1 MFYVLRVI
9 GYPLREE
16 KGSPMSQQANKATE
30 RSRPYAFFVAAIA
43 IGVAFLAFLFSILLF
58 GDLFNN
64 ATTVIAALGSLF
76 TLIGTI
82 VGAYFGIKV
91 SNDTSERS
99 RGAIEKA
106 HGAAR
111 WRPTSKRRRQTR
123 GRSRRTT
130 RRRKPWP
137 SWIPTWLGGSWKASL
152 SSPRYGVLR
161 LAELRRIRLLGSSA
175 SHHPPPGV
183 LCALLSLSC
192 SGPRPSTLHSV
203 YSTF

>member
-1 MFYVLRVI
+1 MMMFYVLRVI

-16 KGSPMSQQANKATE
+16 KGNPMSQQANEATE
-30 RSRPYAFFVAAIA
+30 RSRPHA
-43 IGVAFLAFLFSILLF
+43 FSILLF

-106 HGAAR
+106 HGSAMEANEK
-111 WRPTSKRRRQTR
+111 TQ
-123 GRSRRTT
+123 
-130 RRRKPWP
+130 
-137 SWIPTWLGGSWKASL
+137 KANE
-152 SSPRYGVLR
+152 RAQKANDTAKKA
-161 LAELRRIRLLGSSA
+161 LAELNPDVARRIVDR
-175 SHHPPPGV
+175 
-183 LCALLSLSC
+183 
-192 SGPRPSTLHSV
+192 
-203 YSTF
+203 

>member
-1 MFYVLRVI
+1 MMFYVLRVSS
-9 GYPLREE
+9 YPFREE
-16 KGSPMSQQANKATE
+16 KGSPMSEQANEATA

-106 HGAAR
+106 HGSAMEANEK
-111 WRPTSKRRRQTR
+111 TQ
-123 GRSRRTT
+123 
-130 RRRKPWP
+130 
-137 SWIPTWLGGSWKASL
+137 KANE
-152 SSPRYGVLR
+152 RAQKANDTAKKA
-161 LAELRRIRLLGSSA
+161 LAELDPDVARRIVER
-175 SHHPPPGV
+175 
-183 LCALLSLSC
+183 
-192 SGPRPSTLHSV
+192 
-203 YSTF
+203 